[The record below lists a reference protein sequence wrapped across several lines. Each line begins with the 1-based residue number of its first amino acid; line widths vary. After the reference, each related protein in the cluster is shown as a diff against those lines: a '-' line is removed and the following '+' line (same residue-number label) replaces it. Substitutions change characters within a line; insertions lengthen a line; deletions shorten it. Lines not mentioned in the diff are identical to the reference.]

1 MLVHMVPHTSISNFQ
16 PIAQRISCSQS
27 FQVHKSALLLV
38 RQRRCMM
45 VTTGF
50 KFSKKVVVTDD
61 IIASDPES
69 TMLYTPTSPEYT
81 PPHDMMYCFEK

>member
-1 MLVHMVPHTSISNFQ
+1 
-16 PIAQRISCSQS
+16 
-27 FQVHKSALLLV
+27 
-38 RQRRCMM
+38 MM